1 MKYYCQELNS
11 TFYKDKTIIEINSL
25 IEAREIFKATNKN
38 VIITNPKGSTKYMG
52 FMVIDYIFDIL
63 LKESPFIEYAILQT
77 NGDNAAKFSAL
88 KLDYI
93 ESSSLES
100 PVKLSRSTSTPI

>member
-11 TFYKDKTIIEINSL
+11 NLYQDKTIIEITSL
-25 IEAREIFKATNKN
+25 IESREILKAINKK
-38 VIITNPKGSTKYMG
+38 VIITNPKGSTKYLG
-52 FMVIDYIFDIL
+52 FMLIDYIFDIL

-88 KLDYI
+88 KLNYI
-93 ESSSLES
+93 DSASLES
-100 PVKLSRSTSTPI
+100 PDKSI